1 MLRAGLQAICFREYY
16 GDHNVMAELEAPPSF
31 GYFGFDELSHSSVNI
46 DSFSFC
52 KVSIAITG
60 CEEVS

>member
-1 MLRAGLQAICFREYY
+1 
-16 GDHNVMAELEAPPSF
+16 MAELEAPISF

-46 DSFSFC
+46 DSCQFC

-60 CEEVS
+60 CEEVSYITWSYKVESGLY

>member
-1 MLRAGLQAICFREYY
+1 M
-16 GDHNVMAELEAPPSF
+16 MAELEAPLSF
-31 GYFGFDELSHSSVNI
+31 GYFGFDELSHSSVNT
-46 DSFSFC
+46 DSFSCC